1 LAILDKP
8 AVIMLRNQIIV
19 ALRNLYRNGFYSFIN
34 IAGLTIGIAC
44 SILILLWVADEISY
58 DRFHANYDR
67 VHKVYLN
74 HFYQEDTYTSQN
86 VPYPLREALKSTSAE
101 VEHTVITNHGDGNL
115 LSSGDKK
122 INKYGIAA
130 SEDFLK
136 VFSFDVIAGDRNA
149 LASPSSIVLTESTAK
164 SLFGNSDPI
173 NQVVKVDNKDEL
185 KVAAII
191 RDVPRQSTLYFEYIL
206 PYLYYTATQ
215 SWVRESVNNWKNN
228 SFEIYVMLKSPT
240 GHEKVNGAIE
250 MLIADNTDDRKE
262 TKVFLHPMSKWRL
275 WSDFDNGQVSGGMIE
290 YVQLFTG
297 IAVFILVIAC
307 INFMNLAT
315 ARSEK
320 RAREVG
326 VRKSIGST
334 RKQLIL
340 QFLGES
346 TMLALI
352 GFVLALVI
360 VEVVIQ
366 PYNLLVNKNLSLPY
380 GDPKMWLA
388 GLSLIV
394 IVGLIA
400 GSYPAFYLSGVK
412 PAKVLKGSALSVGQ
426 GATPRKVLVTLQF
439 GFSIF
444 LIIGTVVIYQQVMH
458 VKSRHIGYDRE
469 NLLLIWTNSEL
480 ETSYPTIK
488 EELLRT
494 GVVKS
499 VTKSSA
505 PVTRIFTSADV
516 DWPGKDKESKVGFVT
531 VATEFDYTSTM
542 GIRMLS
548 GRDFL
553 PEFPSDT
560 LGVLINQAAVDLIGN
575 SDPIG
580 SKLTMWGDERTVIG
594 VMENVVMGVPWLPVD
609 PLAVVLIPEWSS
621 TINVRLE
628 KTDDLPASV
637 ASVESV
643 FRKLTP
649 SFPMWHRFA
658 DDEFEAKFSSIN
670 LISSLAGIFS
680 SLAIFI
686 TCLGLFGLAAFTAEQ
701 RRKEL
706 GIRKVLGASVSGL
719 ILLISRDFSR
729 LIIASFIIVAP
740 LAWFGLNDFLQQ
752 YPYRIN
758 IEWWVI
764 PASGIAALVLGMLIV
779 GTQALHAA
787 RSNPVEALRSE

>member
-1 LAILDKP
+1 
-8 AVIMLRNQIIV
+8 MFRNQILV
-19 ALRNLYRNGFYSFIN
+19 AIRNLYRNSFYSFIN

-44 SILILLWVADEISY
+44 SILILLWVMDEVSY

-67 VHKVYLN
+67 VHKAYLN
-74 HFYQEDTYTSQN
+74 HFYQEDTYTSEN
-86 VPYPLREALKSTSAE
+86 VPYPLREALKVTSAD
-101 VEHTVITNHGDGNL
+101 VEYTVVTNHGGGNL
-115 LSSGDKK
+115 LLSGEKK
-122 INKYGIAA
+122 LNKYGIAA

-136 VFSFDVIAGDRNA
+136 VFSFPVIAGDPNA
-149 LASPSSIVLTESTAK
+149 LSSPTSIILTESTAK
-164 SLFGNSDPI
+164 GLFGDADPI
-173 NQVVKVDNKDEL
+173 NQIVKVDNRDEL
-185 KVAAII
+185 RVAAII
-191 RDVPRQSTLYFEYIL
+191 RDVPSQSTLYFEYIL
-206 PYLYYTATQ
+206 PYLYYTSTQ
-215 SWVRESVNNWKNN
+215 PWVRESVNDWKNN
-228 SFEIYVMLKSPT
+228 SFEIYVQLNSSDNVS
-240 GHEKVNGAIE
+240 KVNSAIE

-262 TKVFLHPMSKWRL
+262 TRVFLHPMSKWRL
-275 WSDFDNGQVSGGMIE
+275 WSDFDNGEVTGGMIE
-290 YVQLFTG
+290 YVRLFTG
-297 IAVFILVIAC
+297 IAVFILIIAC

-326 VRKSIGST
+326 VRKSIGSS

-346 TMLALI
+346 MMLALI

-360 VEVVIQ
+360 VEVAIQ
-366 PYNLLVNKNLSLPY
+366 PYNLLVNKNLSIPY
-380 GDPKMWLA
+380 ADPNLWLA
-388 GLSLIV
+388 AISLILL
-394 IVGLIA
+394 VGLIA
-400 GSYPAFYLSGVK
+400 GSYPAFYLSGFQ
-412 PAKVLKGSALSVGQ
+412 PAKVLKGSALSTGQ

-469 NLLLIWTNSEL
+469 NLLLIWTNSEV

-516 DWPGKDKESKVGFVT
+516 DWPGKDPASKVGFVT
-531 VATEFDYTSTM
+531 VATEYDYTKTM

-548 GRDFL
+548 GRDFQ

-560 LGVLINQAAVDLIGN
+560 LGVLINQAAVDLIGTN
-575 SDPIG
+575 DPIG
-580 SKLTMWGDERTVIG
+580 SKLTMWDDERTVIG
-594 VMENVVMGVPWLPVD
+594 VMENVVMGVPWVPVD

-628 KTDDLPASV
+628 ETEDLQASV
-637 ASVESV
+637 ASVEAV

-658 DDEFEAKFSSIN
+658 DDEFEAKFSSID
-670 LISSLAGIFS
+670 LISRLASIFAA
-680 SLAIFI
+680 LAIFI
-686 TCLGLFGLAAFTAEQ
+686 TCMGLFGLAAFTAEQ

-706 GIRKVLGASVSGL
+706 GIRKVLGATVSGL

-729 LIIASFIIVAP
+729 LIILSFIIVAP
-740 LAWFGLNDFLQQ
+740 FAWYGLNDFLQQ
-752 YPYRIN
+752 YPYRID
-758 IEWWVI
+758 ISWWVI
-764 PASGIAALVLGMLIV
+764 PASGISALVLGMLIV
-779 GTQALHAA
+779 GTQAMLAA